1 MRVICLFRIA
11 GMLLQVC
18 RLGECIFV
26 FGCLFGGIFVR
37 LICKNLLDLR
47 TLHLFRVFFFFFGP
61 LFAICRHGIFTRLQ
75 LGAVNGKSDRP

>member
-47 TLHLFRVFFFFFGP
+47 TLHLFRVFFFFLGLCLP
-61 LFAICRHGIFTRLQ
+61 FAATAYSLDCNWVL
-75 LGAVNGKSDRP
+75 